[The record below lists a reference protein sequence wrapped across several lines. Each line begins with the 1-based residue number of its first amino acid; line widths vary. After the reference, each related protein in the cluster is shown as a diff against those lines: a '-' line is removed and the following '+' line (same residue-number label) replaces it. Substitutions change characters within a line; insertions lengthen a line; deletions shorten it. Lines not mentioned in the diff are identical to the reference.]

1 MRALDC
7 LFHVECFTCFKCE
20 KQLQG
25 QQFYNVDEKPFC
37 EDCYAVSHWGESCW
51 RELSSL
57 WLFSLA
63 FPSSFRCCFL
73 LCSLTGLGDRIHVS
87 CFLWAQSTLEKC
99 SVCKQT
105 ITDRMLKA
113 TGNSYHPQ
121 CFTCVM
127 CHTPL
132 EGTSFIVDQS
142 NQPHCVDDYHRYG
155 EGTCMWCLREGRVPH
170 TCFFLLHYGV
180 GLPM

>member
-1 MRALDC
+1 MC
-7 LFHVECFTCFKCE
+7 LT
-20 KQLQG
+20 
-25 QQFYNVDEKPFC
+25 
-37 EDCYAVSHWGESCW
+37 
-51 RELSSL
+51 
-57 WLFSLA
+57 
-63 FPSSFRCCFL
+63 
-73 LCSLTGLGDRIHVS
+73 

-155 EGTCMWCLREGRVPH
+155 ESHVHVVYGRRQSPSH
-170 TCFFLLHYGV
+170 LL
-180 GLPM
+180 LFSAI

>member
-1 MRALDC
+1 MC
-7 LFHVECFTCFKCE
+7 LT
-20 KQLQG
+20 
-25 QQFYNVDEKPFC
+25 
-37 EDCYAVSHWGESCW
+37 
-51 RELSSL
+51 
-57 WLFSLA
+57 
-63 FPSSFRCCFL
+63 
-73 LCSLTGLGDRIHVS
+73 

-155 EGTCMWCLREGRVPH
+155 ESTCMWCMREGRFPH
-170 TCFFLLHYGV
+170 TCFSLLQHGF
-180 GLPM
+180 GLPMSSVRHEVKNESAKYEDVFPPKHLLFLCC

>member
-1 MRALDC
+1 MC
-7 LFHVECFTCFKCE
+7 L
-20 KQLQG
+20 
-25 QQFYNVDEKPFC
+25 
-37 EDCYAVSHWGESCW
+37 
-51 RELSSL
+51 
-57 WLFSLA
+57 
-63 FPSSFRCCFL
+63 
-73 LCSLTGLGDRIHVS
+73 I
-87 CFLWAQSTLEKC
+87 CFLWAQGTLEKC

-132 EGTSFIVDQS
+132 EGASFIVDQA

-155 EGTCMWCLREGRVPH
+155 ESVCMCCLKEGRFPH
-170 TCFFLLHYGV
+170 TCLILLPYGV
-180 GLPM
+180 GLPMRSVGHEVKNESVMHLVAIKLFSHLNFFVTYYPSAANIIVQK